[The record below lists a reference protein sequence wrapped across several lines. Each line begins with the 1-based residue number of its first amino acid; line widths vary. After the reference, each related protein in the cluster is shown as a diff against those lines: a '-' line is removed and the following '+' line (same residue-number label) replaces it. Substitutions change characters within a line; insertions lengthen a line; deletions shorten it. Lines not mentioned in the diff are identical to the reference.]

1 MKKMITASLVVLTAG
16 LFCLTPAISANND
29 DKGYISVNTTA
40 NTEVS
45 PDVAE
50 ISFAVRT
57 SDTKSMQKAT
67 QENKNISDKVLADL
81 KAMINTQN
89 GDYIK
94 TADFSANPVY
104 IYKDK
109 KNVLDRYEVS
119 NRVIVHTKA
128 IDKVGKMI
136 DNAIA
141 SGATNVDNLT
151 FSVSNYETQ
160 CNDLI
165 TIAAKKAK
173 TRAEIIARAMNS
185 SIIGISSVTT
195 SCSTNNYSHPRLY
208 MAKNMVADVAAGAS
222 AEESS
227 TTVSGGSVK
236 VNASVNASFFVK

>member
-57 SDTKSMQKAT
+57 SDTKSMQKVT

-173 TRAEIIARAMNS
+173 TRAEIIARVMNS

>member
-104 IYKDK
+104 IDKDK

-208 MAKNMVADVAAGAS
+208 MTKNMVADVAAGAS

-236 VNASVNASFFVK
+236 VNASVNASFCVK